1 MAMMR
6 CGRWV
11 LPLMLVGLVFG
22 MVGVSSAQTAP
33 GAPGNLAAQVS
44 GYDVRFSWSAPTTG
58 TVTGYALRARLVA
71 GGPIIAEVP
80 VGLVTSTSVT
90 GPQGAFLVSVVAL
103 TGAVAGAESSA
114 VSVALP
120 QSVLRPGPPQAFSR
134 TITGSAVAFAW
145 SAPATGGTPASYLL
159 IASASPGGAAL
170 ASVPIVSG
178 LSYSVPSVPAGTYF
192 VRLVALNSG
201 GTSDPS
207 NEVRVDVAAPAAPGA
222 PTMQSAGVG
231 QSNVRFVWTPS
242 GAAATGYV
250 LGASLT
256 PGGAIIAELP
266 TTDITYT
273 VPNVPNGTYYV
284 KVRATNAGGTSAWSN
299 EVAVVVP
306 SPAIPVTVAAS
317 GTQTVG
323 SASVASSSALAVS
336 WTAPTGPIDHYR
348 IDATDAVAGVTAT
361 TTLASSATSTTLTL
375 LKAQTTYTVTVR
387 ACRDSACE
395 VVARGS
401 GSGATDKEYWRMHGT
416 GASISGLT
424 QPVSDGNARLSATR
438 FGSEAG
444 VSSGRIQLYYGP
456 RGFNGLAVATASQS
470 ADAALPSSYLSFTS
484 RVNASGL
491 QSPSPGAS
499 LISQVA
505 TGQGVPL
512 SEAMGGR
519 VRLFFEAQG
528 TDGKTR
534 IFSIDSKDSYA
545 GLDFNSDAS
554 RTICSTAAEYGTGG
568 SCEPTVL
575 IGVDGDAVEPNQR
588 LTNVRQHKVAWPS
601 MTAPHWD
608 GAAGTFMVF
617 TTDAVAGCSS
627 AQMNHGYAVWS
638 GSRWVVQY
646 ASSGCPRL
654 FTNAQAALPM
664 HITGHRYKMY
674 YGDPS
679 ITTGKNTATSLPWLG
694 PKKLI
699 YADPGVSGSA
709 SQADFDD
716 WETQSAARDVV
727 FLWPDGT
734 VFNDTAEGYIDDYHF
749 LAPTG
754 SLDLQV
760 MYLTLTNGTVIPF
773 PATATLVNP

>member
-1 MAMMR
+1 MAVM
-6 CGRWV
+6 V
-11 LPLMLVGLVFG
+11 LWGG
-22 MVGVSSAQTAP
+22 GAAWAQSAP
-33 GAPGNLAAQVS
+33 GAPGGLSATAS
-44 GYDVRFSWSAPTTG
+44 EYEAIFAWSAPTTG
-58 TVTGYALRARLVA
+58 TVTGYRLLARASS
-71 GGPIIAEVP
+71 GGAVLASLP
-80 VGLVTSTSVT
+80 VGLVTSFRVT
-90 GPQGAFLVSVVAL
+90 GPAGTYVVSVQAL
-103 TGAVAGAESSA
+103 NGTAAGPESSA
-114 VSVALP
+114 ATLTLP
-120 QSVLRPGPPQAFSR
+120 QAVSRPGAPQALSAQV
-134 TITGSAVAFAW
+134 TGTTVAFSWA
-145 SAPATGGTPASYLL
+145 APQTGGSPSGYTLVAAYAPGGNVVATAPLGAGL
-159 IASASPGGAAL
+159 SASFPN
-170 ASVPIVSG
+170 
-178 LSYSVPSVPAGTYF
+178 VPAGTYY
-192 VRLVALNSG
+192 VYLVATNAA
-201 GTSDPS
+201 GTGAASAT
-207 NEVRVDVAAPAAPGA
+207 VRVDVAAAPAPGA
-222 PTMQSAGVG
+222 PTMQTAGVG
-231 QSNVRFVWTPS
+231 GSDVHLSWTPADGRATS
-242 GAAATGYV
+242 YEIGAALSADGPDVATISASGTSYV
-250 LGASLT
+250 V
-256 PGGAIIAELP
+256 PGVG
-266 TTDITYT
+266 
-273 VPNVPNGTYYV
+273 NGTYHV
-284 KVRATNAGGTSAWSN
+284 RVRAVSASGASAWSSR
-299 EVAVVVP
+299 VAVVVP
-306 SPAIPVTVAAS
+306 GPSVPVTVATS
-317 GTQTVG
+317 SPQTVG
-323 SASVASSSALAVS
+323 ATSIASSSRLAVS
-336 WTAPTGPIDHYR
+336 WTPPGGPVDHYEV
-348 IDATDAVAGVTAT
+348 DATDRVAGAVT
-361 TTLASSATSTTLTL
+361 TTSLASSVTSTTLTL
-375 LKAQTTYTVTVR
+375 LKAQTTYTVAVR
-387 ACRDSACE
+387 ACRDSACR
-395 VVARGS
+395 VAARGS
-401 GSGATDKEYWRMHGT
+401 GSGTTDKEYWRMHGT
-416 GASISGLT
+416 GASITGLT

-438 FGSEAG
+438 FGSDAG

-456 RGFNGLAVATASQS
+456 RGFNGLAVATASQAAN
-470 ADAALPSSYLSFTS
+470 ADVPASYLSFTS

-545 GLDFNSDAS
+545 GLDFNGDAS
-554 RTICSTAAEYGTGG
+554 RTICSTAAEYGPGG

-575 IGVDGDAVEPNQR
+575 IGVQGDEMEPNTG
-588 LTNVRQHKVAWPS
+588 LTNARQHKVAWPS
-601 MTAPHWD
+601 MTSPHWD

-627 AQMNHGYAVWS
+627 AQMNHGYAVWN

-716 WETQSAARDVV
+716 WEAQSAARDVV

-773 PATATLVNP
+773 AATAALVNP